1 MTIRT
6 LILDNDIHSALAAQT
21 ALTEYP
27 ELEIAGVFQR
37 GEELFHYLED
47 GSAQL
52 LFLDIELDGESG
64 FDTAR
69 RLGEQYPELL
79 VVFLTGHSSYAIDG
93 YDFHPVNFL
102 TKPINP
108 VKLRQTVEE
117 VRRRLGSMA
126 RQSTARLMFP
136 LNRGGYRIL
145 DVRDICFVERSN
157 RRNFLCTETERL
169 HIMSY
174 TMRDLDEMLSKHGFF
189 LSHQSYIISLYRI
202 TAVRDIGRQLYEAQL
217 RGVPEPV
224 PVSRTRYNELIR
236 QLEKAN
242 ICPVLPAK

>member
-6 LILDNDIHSALAAQT
+6 LILDNDIHSALAART
-21 ALTEYP
+21 ALAEYP

-37 GEELFHYLED
+37 GEELFRYLEGD
-47 GSAQL
+47 SAHL

-117 VRRRLGSMA
+117 VRRRLGSMV
-126 RQSTARLMFP
+126 RQSAARLMFP
-136 LNRGGYRIL
+136 LKGGYRIL
-145 DVRDICFVERSN
+145 DVRDICFIERSS
-157 RRNFLCTETERL
+157 RRNFLHTETERL

-174 TMRDLDEMLSKHGFF
+174 TMKDLDEMLSKHGFF